1 MALCA
6 LQYILLID
14 PKFDIWKA
22 PATLPPLKKREWERK
37 RMKASVCIACLFL
50 SSFKIRWGLGLT
62 ERLLCGSWMRL
73 EDLLKF
79 GLSSNCVLC
88 LVNILFNIISCLWFC
103 RCLLAYIP
111 PQGLTKYFSVII
123 FITVLAQNWFSLSNL
138 HKVVFISG

>member
-14 PKFDIWKA
+14 PEFDIWKA

-37 RMKASVCIACLFL
+37 RMKASICIACLFL

-88 LVNILFNIISCLWFC
+88 LVNILFNIVSCLRFC
-103 RCLLAYIP
+103 RLLAYMP
-111 PQGLTKYFSVII
+111 PQGLTKYSSVII
-123 FITVLAQNWFSLSNL
+123 VITVLAQNWFSLSSL